1 MVNAD
6 MNATSNEM
14 MTDLK
19 ATTDPIMDIS
29 PYLELPP
36 WPSPPWG
43 GQQWLAKR
51 FRFTNLF

>member
-29 PYLELPP
+29 PYLGLPP
-36 WPSPPWG
+36 WPSPPWWANSDG
-43 GQQWLAKR
+43 
-51 FRFTNLF
+51 